1 MQSGCR
7 SMFRLFLFAFVGSA
21 AFAQNSES
29 VIASTVPTA
38 VKPPTTIPTEL
49 DLIDQVL
56 GMVGPSEPSLLT
68 ERDRFRQYL
77 LSAGG
82 PVPLIGEA
90 AAAGYGQ
97 WTNHPHAWGQGWG
110 AFGGRYG
117 SNLAYNG
124 VRQTITYGASIL
136 FHEDTR
142 YFASGRSGFW
152 RRTSHA
158 VLSTFTARHPD
169 GGQRFS
175 FSSVTGVVGASAISS
190 IWGPDSW
197 KGTYNI
203 GENAGISFASTAV
216 LNIIREALP
225 NHLHRSSVNQTN
237 VH

>member
-1 MQSGCR
+1 MQLDCR
-7 SMFRLFLFAFVGSA
+7 SMFRLFMFVFVGSA
-21 AFAQNSES
+21 AFGQNLEP
-29 VIASTVPTA
+29 VTTSTVPKGIT
-38 VKPPTTIPTEL
+38 PSTTIPAEPNL
-49 DLIDQVL
+49 VDQVL
-56 GMVGPSEPSLLT
+56 GMVGPSEPSHLT

-97 WTNHPHAWGQGWG
+97 WTNHPHEWGQGWG
-110 AFGGRYG
+110 VFGERYG

-158 VLSTFTARHPD
+158 VISTFTARSPD

-175 FSSVTGVVGASAISS
+175 FSSVTGALGASAISS

-203 GENAGISFASTAV
+203 GENAGISFASTAA
-216 LNIIREALP
+216 LNIVREFLP
-225 NHLHRSSVNQTN
+225 NHLHRASVNQTN